1 MEKVIKKFSLS
12 DNQQV
17 KEDRQFWE
25 NKSISYK
32 MKVLESLRRDAYKL
46 GLYPNQTEDGTEPR
60 LRRVLRITKQK

>member
-12 DNQQV
+12 DNQQE

-25 NKSISYK
+25 NRSISYK
-32 MKVLESLRRDAYKL
+32 IEVLESLRRDAYKL
-46 GLYPNQTEDGTEPR
+46 GLYPKQTEDGTEPR

>member
-12 DNQQV
+12 DKQQE

-25 NKSISYK
+25 SKSIAYK
-32 MKVLESLRRDAYKL
+32 MEVLESLRRDAYKL
-46 GLYPNQTEDGTEPR
+46 GLYPKQSEDGTELR